1 MSLAYYSYLQL
12 KRGEFLFVV
21 TDTNLKNLAVPLRDK
36 LVPLESVPHQEGVPS
51 RFNKTGFVGPYYMIS
66 QLEYIHS
73 LLNFSSNFSG
83 SSEPTNAP
91 RHILNMDRVN
101 ALPFLLGLPA
111 PRGVDLWWGDE
122 WGRGLIN
129 RSEDDIF
136 ADVDIVAVPL
146 YSIGPPTTELLMERY
161 GAYIRAHF
169 SFWRETPEWIIFR
182 RPNLDGN
189 ASSE

>member
-1 MSLAYYSYLQL
+1 
-12 KRGEFLFVV
+12 
-21 TDTNLKNLAVPLRDK
+21 
-36 LVPLESVPHQEGVPS
+36 
-51 RFNKTGFVGPYYMIS
+51 
-66 QLEYIHS
+66 
-73 LLNFSSNFSG
+73 
-83 SSEPTNAP
+83 
-91 RHILNMDRVN
+91 VN